1 VVVFCVSALINTTTF
16 FIFQAII
23 IIYFNSLSLKLAR
36 MPALPVFSFAK
47 WHIFT
52 ATARYSEAE
61 QLLDLYPEH
70 VLMSYLRVK
79 SNLKD
84 QPELLKQLNLIFEN
98 NSNFVEIKI

>member
-1 VVVFCVSALINTTTF
+1 MAKKDLTINAKDFDLDNIGTTF
-16 FIFQAII
+16 
-23 IIYFNSLSLKLAR
+23 
-36 MPALPVFSFAK
+36 
-47 WHIFT
+47 
-52 ATARYSEAE
+52 E
-61 QLLDLYPEH
+61 LLDLYPEH

>member
-1 VVVFCVSALINTTTF
+1 VFYLWFQQQLLKQQPDYAKIEKQINLWE
-16 FIFQAII
+16 QK
-23 IIYFNSLSLKLAR
+23 Y
-36 MPALPVFSFAK
+36 PALPVFSFAK